1 MLISKDENIKN
12 SIVYIGYL
20 ILKELEKNKQVSIF
34 NITKML
40 KKTNNINYRQ
50 LTFSLLFLYSSGI
63 INFEGVY
70 ISKHEN

>member
-20 ILKELEKNKQVSIF
+20 ILKELNRNKQVSIF

-40 KKTNNINYRQ
+40 KKTNKINYRQ

-70 ISKHEN
+70 ITKHEN

>member
-20 ILKELEKNKQVSIF
+20 ILRELEKNQQVSIF

-70 ISKHEN
+70 ITKYEN

>member
-70 ISKHEN
+70 ITKYEH

>member
-20 ILKELEKNKQVSIF
+20 ILKELEKKEQVSVF

-63 INFEGVY
+63 INFEGIY
-70 ISKHEN
+70 ITKDEN

>member
-70 ISKHEN
+70 VTKYEN

>member
-20 ILKELEKNKQVSIF
+20 ILKELEKKEQVSVF

-63 INFEGVY
+63 INFEGIY
-70 ISKHEN
+70 ITKD

>member
-70 ISKHEN
+70 ITKYEN

>member
-70 ISKHEN
+70 ITKHEN